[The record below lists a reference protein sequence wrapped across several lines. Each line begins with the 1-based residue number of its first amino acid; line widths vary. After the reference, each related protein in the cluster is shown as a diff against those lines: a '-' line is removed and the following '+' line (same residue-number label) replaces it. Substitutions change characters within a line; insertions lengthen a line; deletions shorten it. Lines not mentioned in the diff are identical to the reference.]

1 MDRDRARSNIKV
13 GLWAGALALFVFAA
27 AFYIAVLYLA

>member
-1 MDRDRARSNIKV
+1 MDRDRARSNIKA
-13 GLWAGALALFVFAA
+13 GLWAGALALFIFAA